1 MVEKELRCP
10 NDIEEIY
17 QGEQLF
23 IEGCLLDDDGEALDI
38 AEISIVAQVS
48 SNKGVCCTFSTAVEG
63 EYCITKEPDT
73 GKFSFTIPPS
83 ATEKMR
89 GTYFV
94 AMAIEYNGDPLIS
107 SQYKAFEVKPSHLSK
122 TITK

>member
-1 MVEKELRCP
+1 MRCP

-23 IEGCLLDDDGEALDI
+23 VEGCVADDDGEALDI
-38 AEISIVAQVS
+38 ASASITAQVS
-48 SNKGVCCTFSTAVEG
+48 SNKGVCCTFSTANEDD
-63 EYCITKEPDT
+63 YSITKEPDT
-73 GKFSFTIPPS
+73 GKFSFTIPAS
-83 ATEKMR
+83 ATQKMR
-89 GTYFV
+89 GVYFV

-122 TITK
+122 TIAK